1 MIEVNNLTKQYKIPH
16 EKRNTF
22 FETMI
27 SYIKNQME
35 WETFYALKNVSFKIK
50 KGEIIGLIG
59 KNGSG
64 KTTLLKI
71 LSGITPATSGSF
83 KTKGK
88 IAPFLS
94 LGIGFHHELTAK
106 ENLYLYGAIL
116 GLPREKIK
124 LKLKEIF
131 KFAEVKK
138 FQDMKLKKF
147 SSGMQARLAF
157 SMMIQSNPEILL
169 IDEIF
174 AVGDKDFK
182 PKCISVF
189 QRYKKQG
196 KTIIFSSHSLDTIE
210 KYCDRVIFLKN
221 GEVADIGEPKSV
233 VKKYKK
239 S

>member
-116 GLPREKIK
+116 GLP
-124 LKLKEIF
+124 
-131 KFAEVKK
+131 
-138 FQDMKLKKF
+138 
-147 SSGMQARLAF
+147 
-157 SMMIQSNPEILL
+157 
-169 IDEIF
+169 
-174 AVGDKDFK
+174 
-182 PKCISVF
+182 
-189 QRYKKQG
+189 
-196 KTIIFSSHSLDTIE
+196 
-210 KYCDRVIFLKN
+210 
-221 GEVADIGEPKSV
+221 
-233 VKKYKK
+233 
-239 S
+239 

>member
-1 MIEVNNLTKQYKIPH
+1 MIEVNNLSKKYKIPH

-22 FETMI
+22 FETML

-35 WETFYALKNVSFKIK
+35 WETFYALKNINFKVN
-50 KGEIIGLIG
+50 KGEIVGLIG

-64 KTTLLKI
+64 KTTLLRI
-71 LSGITPATSGSF
+71 LAGITPPTSGNF
-83 KTKGK
+83 KVEGK
-88 IAPFLS
+88 VAPFLS

-116 GLPREKIK
+116 GLTRKETKSK
-124 LKLKEIF
+124 LDEIF
-131 KFAEVKK
+131 EFAEVEK

-157 SMMIQSNPEILL
+157 SIMIQTNPQILL

-174 AVGDKDFK
+174 AVGDKDFR

-189 QRYKKQG
+189 EEYKKQD
-196 KTIIFSSHSLDTIE
+196 KTIIFSSHSLRTI
-210 KYCDRVIFLKN
+210 KNYCDRVILLKN
-221 GEVADIGEPKSV
+221 GKMVDIGDAKKI
-233 VKKYKK
+233 VKKYEG

>member
-116 GLPREKIK
+116 GLSRKETKEK
-124 LKLKEIF
+124 LDEIF
-131 KFAEVKK
+131 EFAEVEK

>member
-1 MIEVNNLTKQYKIPH
+1 
-16 EKRNTF
+16 
-22 FETMI
+22 
-27 SYIKNQME
+27 
-35 WETFYALKNVSFKIK
+35 
-50 KGEIIGLIG
+50 
-59 KNGSG
+59 
-64 KTTLLKI
+64 
-71 LSGITPATSGSF
+71 
-83 KTKGK
+83 
-88 IAPFLS
+88 
-94 LGIGFHHELTAK
+94 
-106 ENLYLYGAIL
+106 
-116 GLPREKIK
+116 
-124 LKLKEIF
+124 
-131 KFAEVKK
+131 
-138 FQDMKLKKF
+138 
-147 SSGMQARLAF
+147 
-157 SMMIQSNPEILL
+157 MIQSNPEILL